1 MNELAV
7 TQWIRIADVL
17 VIGPLMI
24 YVGVVGRPSLPPLV
38 SNAIVA
44 AGVGTIVYNGVN
56 YARHRTS
63 R

>member
-24 YVGVVGRPSLPPLV
+24 YVGVAGRPSLPPWV

-56 YARHRTS
+56 YARYRTS
-63 R
+63 W